1 MAWGFVIAG
10 AATVVGAAISSDNA
24 AGAQREIAD
33 KGAAGADRQLDAQ
46 VKQADDL
53 LAFNKQ
59 QYEEGKT
66 RQVGVDAINKR
77 VIEQNL
83 ALSEKAGQRADEA
96 AEFYKQTGRPAI
108 EQTLQDAKGFD
119 SQGNIDAARGR
130 AGADVQQGF
139 DNADQQSQRALS
151 RMGVNPSSGRFMQL
165 QQRMQA
171 DKAAAMAVAGTGA
184 EESRRQGAIGL
195 RQQAG
200 NLANGLPAQS
210 LAQGAQSSQTGNSAA
225 GVANMGAGQNSA
237 LTQQALSGMSA
248 GAGIYGNA
256 ASGYSNLYGQAN
268 HAASSINAAAAQS
281 QQGWGNLAGAAFSA
295 YRGGGFG
302 GSTYFGNGSTGSDF
316 GGGSMYGAGGESN
329 AVAGYAN
336 GGKVTGP
343 GTGTS
348 DSVPA
353 VNTSTGGKV
362 QLSNGEFVVSADV
375 VRKLGTDHFEKLQQK
390 YHTPVNLGRAHA

>member
-1 MAWGFVIAG
+1 MRQ
-10 AATVVGAAISSDNA
+10 SD
-24 AGAQREIAD
+24 E
-33 KGAAGADRQLDAQ
+33 
-46 VKQADDL
+46 L

-59 QYEEGKT
+59 QYEDGKT

-83 ALSEKAGQRADEA
+83 DLSAKAGQRADEA
-96 AEFYKQTGRPAI
+96 ADFYKQTGRPAI
-108 EQTLQDAKGFD
+108 EQTLQDAKGYD

-130 AGADVQQGF
+130 ASADVQQGF
-139 DNADQQSQRALS
+139 EQADQQTQRALT
-151 RMGVNPSSGRFMQL
+151 RMGVNPSSGRFLAL

-171 DKAAAMAVAGTGA
+171 DKAAALAGAGTNA
-184 EESRRQGAIGL
+184 EEGRRAGAIGM

-200 NLANGLPAQS
+200 NLANGLPAQQ
-210 LAQGAQSSQTGNSAA
+210 LAQGAQSSGTASAA
-225 GVANMGAGQNSA
+225 AGTANLGAGQNSA
-237 LTQQALSGMSA
+237 LTQQAMSGMAA

-256 ASGYSNLYGQAN
+256 ASGYAGMYGQAS
-268 HAASSINAAAAQS
+268 HAVNSINAAAAQS
-281 QQGWGNLAGAAFSA
+281 QQGWGNLAGAGFSA
-295 YRGGGFG
+295 YSNMNSQYSPFTGYTANPGNGGYGTNYTG
-302 GSTYFGNGSTGSDF
+302 GSLPT
-316 GGGSMYGAGGESN
+316 AGGM
-329 AVAGYAN
+329 AN
-336 GGKVTGP
+336 GGKVSGP

-390 YHTPVNLGRAHA
+390 YHTPVNLGRTQA

>member
-1 MAWGFVIAG
+1 MPWGVV
-10 AATVVGAAISSDNA
+10 AAAVVGGVASNMASSNA
-24 AGAQREIAD
+24 ADAQKEIAD
-33 KGAAGADRQLDAQ
+33 RGAAGADRQLDAQ

-83 ALSEKAGQRADEA
+83 DLSAKAGQRADEA
-96 AEFYKQTGRPAI
+96 ADFYKQTGRPAI
-108 EQTLQDAKGFD
+108 EQTLQDAKGYD

-130 AGADVQQGF
+130 ASADVQQGF
-139 DNADQQSQRALS
+139 EQADQQTQRALT
-151 RMGVNPSSGRFMQL
+151 RMGVNPSSGRFLAL

-171 DKAAAMAVAGTGA
+171 DKAAALAGAGTNA
-184 EESRRQGAIGL
+184 EEGRRAGAIGM

-200 NLANGLPAQS
+200 NLANGLPAQQ
-210 LAQGAQSSQTGNSAA
+210 LAQGAQSSGAASAA
-225 GVANMGAGQNSA
+225 AGTANLGAGQNSA
-237 LTQQALSGMSA
+237 LTQQAMSGMAA

-256 ASGYSNLYGQAN
+256 ASGYAGMYGQAN
-268 HAASSINAAAAQS
+268 NAVNSINAAAAQS
-281 QQGWGNLAGAAFSA
+281 QQGWGNLAGAGFSA
-295 YRGGGFG
+295 YSNNSNSQYRPFTGYTTNPGNVGYGTNYTG
-302 GSTYFGNGSTGSDF
+302 GSLPT
-316 GGGSMYGAGGESN
+316 AGGM
-329 AVAGYAN
+329 AN
-336 GGKVTGP
+336 GGKVSGP

-362 QLSNGEFVVSADV
+362 QLSNGEYVLSSDT
-375 VRKLGTDHFEKLQQK
+375 VRALGTKFLDGLQAK
-390 YHTPVNLGRAHA
+390 HHTPVNLGRTQA

>member
-10 AATVVGAAISSDNA
+10 AATVVGGAISSVNA
-24 AGAQREIAD
+24 SSAQRDIAD

-66 RQVGVDAINKR
+66 RQVGVDAINKK
-77 VIEQNL
+77 VIDQNL

-96 AEFYKQTGRPAI
+96 ADFYKQTGRPAI
-108 EQTLQDAKGFD
+108 EQTLQDAKGYD

-130 AGADVQQGF
+130 ASADVQQGF
-139 DNADQQSQRALS
+139 EQADQQTQRALT
-151 RMGVNPSSGRFMQL
+151 RMGVNPSSGRFLAL

-171 DKAAAMAVAGTGA
+171 DKAAALAGAGTNA
-184 EESRRQGAIGL
+184 EEGRRAGAIGM

-200 NLANGLPAQS
+200 NLANGLPAQQ
-210 LAQGAQSSQTGNSAA
+210 LAQGAQSSGTASAA
-225 GVANMGAGQNSA
+225 AGTANLGAGQNSA
-237 LTQQALSGMSA
+237 LTQQAMSGMAA

-256 ASGYSNLYGQAN
+256 ASGYAGMYGQAS
-268 HAASSINAAAAQS
+268 HAVNSINAAAAQS
-281 QQGWGNLAGAAFSA
+281 QQGWGNLAGAGFSA
-295 YRGGGFG
+295 YSNMNSQYSPFTGYTTNPGNGGYGTNYTG
-302 GSTYFGNGSTGSDF
+302 GSLPT
-316 GGGSMYGAGGESN
+316 AGGM
-329 AVAGYAN
+329 AN
-336 GGKVTGP
+336 GGKVSGP

-390 YHTPVNLGRAHA
+390 YHTPVNLGRSQA